1 MNVYL
6 LVFYIHGQVQRWF
19 MQTVSGEAILVPP
32 VRPFFFDFV
41 NCEDVVAA
49 IVVDGF

>member
-1 MNVYL
+1 MPEMMAIMLTSPPLAEVWTPR
-6 LVFYIHGQVQRWF
+6 I
-19 MQTVSGEAILVPP
+19 SGEAILVPP